1 VQTNLFEEKTET
13 PMEKEEQSKMVKPIL
28 RYITGWALLAA
39 AAGTFFDAYACDGCT
54 EGSIGLIP
62 LYIGFPIGSVGLVL
76 VFRKVAGWVP
86 SILAALGLGGILFF
100 MFSYPSGAEGWVG
113 AILIGMAHLYFP
125 LTGRFAS
132 VLWVATGILGF
143 PEFGSP
149 SWGPIAAFTAF
160 GAATAASGA
169 FVLLGLRA
177 TEHGTVPE
185 VLPIDNKPG
194 SNRMTKG

>member
-13 PMEKEEQSKMVKPIL
+13 PMEQEEQGRMAGRIL

-39 AAGTFFDAYACDGCT
+39 AAGTFFDAYACDGCA

-62 LYIGFPIGSVGLVL
+62 LYIGFPIGSVGLAL

-86 SILAALGLGGILFF
+86 TILAALGLWGILFF

-113 AILIGMAHLYFP
+113 AILLGMAHLYFP
-125 LTGRFAS
+125 LTGRFAA
-132 VLWVATGILGF
+132 VLWVATGMLGF

-149 SWGPIAAFTAF
+149 SWGPIAAFTVF

-169 FVLLGLRA
+169 FVLFGLRS
-177 TEHGTVPE
+177 EMVPE
-185 VLPIDNKPG
+185 ASPAD
-194 SNRMTKG
+194 

>member
-1 VQTNLFEEKTET
+1 
-13 PMEKEEQSKMVKPIL
+13 MERDVKSHKVGSIL

-39 AAGTFFDAYACDGCT
+39 AAGTFFDAYACDGCA

-76 VFRKVAGWVP
+76 VFRKAAGWVP
-86 SILAALGLGGILFF
+86 AILAALGLAGILFF
-100 MFSYPSGAEGWVG
+100 MFTYPSGADGWIG
-113 AILIGMAHLYFP
+113 AILVGAAHLYFP

-132 VLWVATGILGF
+132 LLWAATGILGF

-149 SWGPIAAFTAF
+149 SWGPIAAFTML
-160 GAATAASGA
+160 GASSAASGA
-169 FVLLGLRA
+169 YVLLGLRT
-177 TEHGTVPE
+177 TEHETVPE
-185 VLPIDNKPG
+185 ILPIDNKPG